1 MSSDSEDNYVGE
13 ESSGEEEEPSLD
25 ENLTYGKS
33 DELWLNSL
41 SDIQREEVFFERF
54 KKRQDS
60 MEKKKILKLSG
71 KDKKSSLQKA
81 KRKEGALQEIKAA
94 RHQDILAKRKQ
105 SNKKASKYRSSSE
118 SASAEEEPEEHDDYD
133 KFSSKRS
140 HDQMEEK
147 PVIEITLE
155 DIQKCVVTR
164 NKLAKWYG
172 EPFFM
177 ANVKDLFVR
186 IGTNQG
192 IGGNKSYKLAEIA
205 AIMDSTRTFKLG
217 KKDCKHMAQLKFG
230 DGSLKRYELEYISNQ
245 EVTQFE
251 FDDWMRACLQN
262 PDDIPTKAHIEA
274 LVEQISRSD
283 HYDYTAADFREQI
296 KKNKESNPNFVKLT
310 HEILKLKVQIE
321 EEEDEVKKETYKRQL
336 KEAELKDIEKRKLI
350 RGNVGISLESIN
362 KRNENINKELTR
374 ARRYD
379 EDEDDDGSAFRQTA
393 TKSTNAWV
401 SNKKLG
407 GGTNVQPKPQSQDAS
422 DMDGEPAQKKAKL
435 EANNSQDMAISIS
448 VIPLNINID
457 ILSDTKP
464 DPSAL
469 YGIIRSNS
477 NLGSQSQPSF
487 RSGSIP
493 VGAKS
498 FSLAEYKASKANQL

>member
-1 MSSDSEDNYVGE
+1 MSSDSEDDYVGD
-13 ESSGEEEEPSLD
+13 ESSEEEPSLD
-25 ENLTYGKS
+25 ENLTYGKA

-60 MEKKKILKLSG
+60 IEKKKILRLSG
-71 KDKKSSLQKA
+71 KDKKVLQKA
-81 KRKEGALQEIKAA
+81 KRKDTALQEIKAA

-118 SASAEEEPEEHDDYD
+118 SASSEEEPEEKDDYD

-140 HDQMEEK
+140 HDQMEES
-147 PVIEITLE
+147 PAIEITLE

-186 IGTNQG
+186 IGTNPG
-192 IGGNKSYKLAEIA
+192 IGGNKTYKLAEIA

-230 DGSLKRYELEYISNQ
+230 DGTLKRYELEYISNQ
-245 EVTQFE
+245 EVTQSE
-251 FDDWMRACLQN
+251 FDDWMRACLTN
-262 PDDIPTKAHIEA
+262 PEDIPTKAHIEA
-274 LVEQISRSD
+274 LVEQISKSD
-283 HYDYTAADFREQI
+283 HYQYSSADFREQI

-407 GGTNVQPKPQSQDAS
+407 GGTKSQPTQEDKDQES
-422 DMDGEPAQKKAKL
+422 EPAHKKAKL
-435 EANNSQDMAISIS
+435 EVSSQEAISIS

-457 ILSDTKP
+457 ILSDTRP
-464 DPSAL
+464 DTSAIL
-469 YGIIRSNS
+469 GINRSNS
-477 NLGSQSQPSF
+477 QSQSQQPSF
-487 RSGSIP
+487 RSGSLP

-498 FSLAEYKASKANQL
+498 FSLAEYKASKTNQS

>member
-1 MSSDSEDNYVGE
+1 MSSDSEDDYVGD
-13 ESSGEEEEPSLD
+13 ESSEAEPSLD
-25 ENLTYGKS
+25 ENLTYGKA

-60 MEKKKILKLSG
+60 IEKKKILRISG
-71 KDKKSSLQKA
+71 KDKKNLQKA
-81 KRKEGALQEIKAA
+81 KRKDTALQEIKAA

-118 SASAEEEPEEHDDYD
+118 SESAEEEPEEKDDYD

-140 HDQMEEK
+140 HDQMEERL
-147 PVIEITLE
+147 IEITLE

-186 IGTNQG
+186 IGTSPG
-192 IGGNKSYKLAEIA
+192 IGGNKTYKLAEIA

-217 KKDCKHMAQLKFG
+217 KKDCKHLAQLKFG
-230 DGSLKRYELEYISNQ
+230 DGTLKRYELEYVSNQ
-245 EVTQFE
+245 EVTQDE
-251 FDDWMRACLQN
+251 FDDWMRASLTN
-262 PDDIPTKAHIEA
+262 PEDIPNKSHIEA
-274 LVEQISRSD
+274 LVEQINRSD
-283 HYDYTAADFREQI
+283 HYEYTKDDYREQI

-321 EEEDEVKKETYKRQL
+321 EEEDELKKESYKRQL
-336 KEAELKDIEKRKLI
+336 KEAELKEIEKRKLI
-350 RGNVGISLESIN
+350 RGTVGISLESIN
-362 KRNENINKELTR
+362 KRNENINKELVR

-379 EDEDDDGSAFRQTA
+379 EDEEDDGSAFRQTA

-407 GGTNVQPKPQSQDAS
+407 GGTNKTQAQSQDAK
-422 DMDGEPAQKKAKL
+422 DMEEPAQKKAKL
-435 EANNSQDMAISIS
+435 EASIQEMDISIS

-457 ILSDTKP
+457 ILSDAKP
-464 DPSAL
+464 DASAIL
-469 YGIIRSNS
+469 GINRSHS
-477 NLGSQSQPSF
+477 NLGSQSQTSF
-487 RSGSIP
+487 RSGSLP

-498 FSLAEYKASKANQL
+498 FSLAEYKASKSNQSS